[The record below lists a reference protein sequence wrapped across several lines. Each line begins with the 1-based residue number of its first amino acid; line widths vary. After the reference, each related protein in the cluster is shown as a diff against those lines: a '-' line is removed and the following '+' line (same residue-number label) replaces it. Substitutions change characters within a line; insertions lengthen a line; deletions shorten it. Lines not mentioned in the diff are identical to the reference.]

1 MQCLGVTLYDTSSW
15 HLVLQGV
22 PCGLHSLSVYYM
34 PILNYVQVIVEV
46 RVEPRPPTS
55 QEVPWW
61 AIAVP
66 IAVAIV
72 LISLV
77 SSNVSVL
84 GMISKLLWRKTLLQ
98 LMKEKEVPLKE
109 KGLPLKE
116 KGLPLK
122 EKGLPVKEK
131 GLPLKEKEL
140 PLKEKGL
147 PVKEKGVLV
156 QERMPRAPQLLMGL
170 QTPQ

>member
-72 LISLV
+72 LIIAVFIVLYLV
-77 SSNVSVL
+77 SKHTCTHL
-84 GMISKLLWRKTLLQ
+84 YTCTHMLACTHTHTL
-98 LMKEKEVPLKE
+98 VH
-109 KGLPLKE
+109 LPL
-116 KGLPLK
+116 LCLC
-122 EKGLPVKEK
+122 L
-131 GLPLKEKEL
+131 
-140 PLKEKGL
+140 
-147 PVKEKGVLV
+147 
-156 QERMPRAPQLLMGL
+156 AWFL
-170 QTPQ
+170 QT